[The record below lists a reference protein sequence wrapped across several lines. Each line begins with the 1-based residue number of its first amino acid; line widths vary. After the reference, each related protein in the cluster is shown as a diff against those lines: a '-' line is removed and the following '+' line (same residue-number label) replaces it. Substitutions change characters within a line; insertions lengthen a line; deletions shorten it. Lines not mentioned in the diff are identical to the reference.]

1 MKVPEN
7 IEDLRRNIQV
17 QLADMSRLLEMMS
30 NDDDVV
36 HEARTSFLKLSVL
49 IGRALDI
56 LPRTEQ
62 KSNRRDVRPGI
73 HRFGTPATRV
83 HSAD

>member
-7 IEDLRRNIQV
+7 TEELRRSIQV
-17 QLADMSRLLEMMS
+17 QLADMSRLLEQMR

-36 HEARTSFLKLSVL
+36 REARTSFLNLSVL

-56 LPRTEQ
+56 ELQ
-62 KSNRRDVRPGI
+62 
-73 HRFGTPATRV
+73 
-83 HSAD
+83 

>member
-7 IEDLRRNIQV
+7 IEDLRRNIQI

-36 HEARTSFLKLSVL
+36 HEARTSFLNLSVL

-56 LPRTEQ
+56 ELQ
-62 KSNRRDVRPGI
+62 
-73 HRFGTPATRV
+73 
-83 HSAD
+83 

>member
-1 MKVPEN
+1 MKMPED

-36 HEARTSFLKLSVL
+36 HEARTSFLKLAVL

-56 LPRTEQ
+56 ELQ
-62 KSNRRDVRPGI
+62 
-73 HRFGTPATRV
+73 
-83 HSAD
+83 

>member
-1 MKVPEN
+1 MKVPDN

-30 NDDDVV
+30 NDDNVV

-56 LPRTEQ
+56 ELQ
-62 KSNRRDVRPGI
+62 
-73 HRFGTPATRV
+73 
-83 HSAD
+83 

>member
-1 MKVPEN
+1 MKIPEN
-7 IEDLRRNIQV
+7 IEELRQNIQV

-36 HEARTSFLKLSVL
+36 HEARISFLNLAVL

-56 LPRTEQ
+56 ELQ
-62 KSNRRDVRPGI
+62 
-73 HRFGTPATRV
+73 
-83 HSAD
+83 